1 MSPFPKGLH
10 VVDRPPED
18 GSSPLDAPVVV
29 LVHGSLDR
37 AASFRRVARRLPDLE
52 LLTYDRRGY
61 QGSRGEPGDPAPT
74 LGTHVEDLLGI
85 VAAAKQTL
93 HLARSAR
100 RPRPVNPNALPQ
112 PCRLVLEAARAPRQ
126 DRADSATMVIPMPQP
141 KPAPVSPLPP
151 ASPPPRMPPAQPQP
165 LPLATT
171 EDDREPAIGDPAVQ
185 RKILT
190 FADPARS

>member
-1 MSPFPKGLH
+1 MA
-10 VVDRPPED
+10 PP
-18 GSSPLDAPVVV
+18 SKK
-29 LVHGSLDR
+29 
-37 AASFRRVARRLPDLE
+37 PDPI
-52 LLTYDRRGY
+52 DRRFSTLRNAIQFALGA
-61 QGSRGEPGDPAPT
+61 GADLDPTTALALTREAAAPPFN
-74 LGTHVEDLLGI
+74 LFDHLLGI